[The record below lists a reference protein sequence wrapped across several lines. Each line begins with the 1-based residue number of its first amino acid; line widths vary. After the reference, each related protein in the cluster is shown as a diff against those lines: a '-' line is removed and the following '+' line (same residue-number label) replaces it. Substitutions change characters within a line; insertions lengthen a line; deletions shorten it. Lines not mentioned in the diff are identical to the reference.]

1 MHLTIVSPFP
11 PAITGIGQYGY
22 HVARALANS
31 GSFSRLT
38 VLAGASNG
46 HSAEH
51 PNHLGL
57 TELDYCWSPGQLNA
71 RQTILA
77 RLKRL
82 NPDLVWFNLGV
93 SIFGKSPWINVS
105 GLLTPMF
112 AQRSGIPTVV
122 TLHELVE
129 LADLHALD
137 APGGPFAGLGARL
150 LTDITT
156 RADVICLTM
165 HHYADW
171 LSTRGLDC
179 IHIPIGAYHEPELLD
194 ESDSGELLFFTTL
207 APFKGLEILL
217 PAFQY
222 LRKEYPH
229 LRLTI
234 AGTEHVRFPTYARE
248 LKARFKGMQGVR
260 WLGQVMEDDVMDLF
274 RRAQI
279 VVLPYTA
286 STGSSSVLYQAATWG
301 RAVVASDL
309 NEIRSLVKESHLQ
322 VEFFTTGSLD
332 SLCTALR
339 ELLNSPA
346 RRRAQAEHNFRW
358 IQHTRPERT
367 CREYIGAFNR
377 ALKKRHSPKQIIIPR
392 IKTEPL

>member
-22 HVARALANS
+22 HVTRALANS

-38 VLAGASNG
+38 VLAGAPNG
-46 HSAEH
+46 AEH

-57 TELDYCWSPGQLNA
+57 TELEYCWRPGQINA

-82 NPDLVWFNLGV
+82 SPDLVWFNLGA

-105 GLLTPMF
+105 GLVTPMI
-112 AQRSGIPTVV
+112 AQRTGVPTVV

-129 LADLHALD
+129 LTDLRALD
-137 APGGPFAGLGARL
+137 APGGPFASWGAHL
-150 LTDITT
+150 LTRITT

-165 HHYADW
+165 RHYADW
-171 LSTRGLDC
+171 LATRGLDC
-179 IHIPIGAYHEPELLD
+179 AHIPIGAYHEPVLLD
-194 ESDSGELLFFTTL
+194 ESGSDELLFFTTL
-207 APFKGLEILL
+207 APFKGLELL
-217 PAFQY
+217 LEAFTT
-222 LRKEYPH
+222 LRREYPQ

-234 AGTEHVRFPTYARE
+234 AGTEHTRFPNYARE
-248 LKARFKGMQGVR
+248 LKARFNGMDGVQ
-260 WLGQVMEDDVMDLF
+260 WLGQVREDDVMDLF

-309 NEIRSLVKESHLQ
+309 REICSLVEESDLH
-322 VEFFTTGSLD
+322 VEFFSNGD
-332 SLCTALR
+332 VQGLCRAVR
-339 ELLNSPA
+339 ALLNSPA
-346 RRRAQAEHNFRW
+346 TRRAQAGHNYHC
-358 IQHTRPERT
+358 IQSTRPEKT
-367 CREYIGAFNR
+367 SREYIKAFNR
-377 ALKKRHSPKQIIIPR
+377 ALEKRHSPKQIMVPR
-392 IKTEPL
+392 INTEPI